1 MPVRNLPVLG
11 GVIPALITRRAIG
24 QINAVLTAT
33 VKNLKG
39 MPRKSEEGFFWLI
52 FRLLFQQNFQQNFY
66 NFSAQ
71 K

>member
-1 MPVRNLPVLG
+1 MSKRNLPVLR

-33 VKNLKG
+33 VRNLKG
-39 MPRKSEEGFFWLI
+39 MPGKSEEGFFWLI
-52 FRLLFQQNFQQNFY
+52 FRLLFQQNFY

>member
-1 MPVRNLPVLG
+1 MSKRNLPVLG

-33 VKNLKG
+33 VRNLKG
-39 MPRKSEEGFFWLI
+39 MPGKSEEVFFFWLI
-52 FRLLFQQNFQQNFY
+52 FRLLFQQNFY